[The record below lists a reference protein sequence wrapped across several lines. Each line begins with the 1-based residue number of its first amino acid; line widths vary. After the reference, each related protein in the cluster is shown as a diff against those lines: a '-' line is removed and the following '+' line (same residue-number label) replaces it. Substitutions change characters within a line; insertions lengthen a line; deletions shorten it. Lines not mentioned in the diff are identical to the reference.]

1 MDVDAL
7 TYVVAASCIIH
18 NICELRKDD
27 FLEEW
32 LEAIAGADEQ
42 PDNMPRHQ
50 DNQRETDAADIR
62 EIIALYFTT
71 ADGRNRGTG
80 GD

>member
-1 MDVDAL
+1 MDADVL
-7 TYVVAASCIIH
+7 TYVVVASCIIN

-32 LEAIAGADEQ
+32 LEAIAGAEVQ
-42 PDNMPRHQ
+42 PDNIPVVRYQ
-50 DNQRETDAADIR
+50 AESDAAGIR
-62 EIIALYFTT
+62 EIIALYFTISE
-71 ADGRNRGTG
+71 GRNRGTG